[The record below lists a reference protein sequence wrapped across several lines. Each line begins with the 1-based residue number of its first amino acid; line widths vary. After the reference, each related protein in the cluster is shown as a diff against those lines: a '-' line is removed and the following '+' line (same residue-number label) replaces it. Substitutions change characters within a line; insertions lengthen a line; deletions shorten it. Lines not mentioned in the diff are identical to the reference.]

1 MSNKINIA
9 EYAKT
14 SYLEY
19 AMSVVKGRAIAFVQ
33 DGCKPVHRRI
43 IYSMYKMGLSDTSS
57 PIKCARVT
65 GDVIGKYHPH
75 GDMAVYEAMVLQTQP
90 FRMRYPII
98 EGIGNFGSRDGD
110 GSAAARY
117 TECKFYPIARTLFDE
132 LNEEAVNMVP
142 NYDGK
147 ETEPEFMPAR
157 VPLILLNP
165 IEGIGV
171 GMATN
176 MPSHNITEVIKGVIA
191 YLEKPEITV
200 TEMLQHIKGP
210 DFATGAQLI
219 SSQAEIEKV
228 YTEGRGSFKLR
239 SKYFI
244 ENEGS
249 KNWKLVFNEIP
260 FGVSIKKVLEQI
272 FDLMNPEAKAK
283 KDAKGKIKLTPEQER
298 LKQLYISLVS
308 DYTDESD
315 KEHPLRLVI
324 TPKTH
329 KQSVDELVA
338 LLLGT
343 TSLED
348 NFSANFVLLGLD
360 GNPKQKGLITII
372 QEWSTFRLETI
383 EKRCKYHIEKIKNR
397 MHILEGR
404 KMILNHLDAVIEIVK
419 NSEDPKNDLINA
431 YGLSEIQAQDVLELR
446 LRQLGKLELASIE
459 KEYKEIESKKIE
471 LEKIIFSEK
480 TLKKQMIKELNQDLV
495 KFADERRTEIL
506 EAEKVD
512 LSKLQQKSIKIVEED
527 ITIAL
532 SEKGWVKVFK
542 GTKTIEDMN
551 FKEGDK
557 LGYYFNCKNSD
568 TLAIFDMDGKIY
580 NYNIT
585 DIAKDGV
592 PVNTLVPLGTKVS
605 IIFPVNK
612 DFKYVLSHNQ
622 GGGFII
628 TGENLMTRMKS
639 GKEIFRDVSDK
650 QILQPLYFSNSEDI
664 TNVHFGV
671 LTTENKFLTYKL
683 SEISEYPKGKGI
695 TLCGLPEGQFIK
707 ENILIR
713 NKEIVFE
720 VKSKNDNVSE
730 INLQKDFDS
739 YVKGRSAKGHTLPIK
754 LKEAEVKIKRG

>member
-1 MSNKINIA
+1 MKNTVNIA

-19 AMSVVKGRAIAFVQ
+19 AMSVVKGRAIAFIQ

-43 IYSMYKMGLSDTSS
+43 IYSMYKMGISDTSS

-117 TECKFYPIARTLFDE
+117 TECKFYPIAKTLFDE
-132 LNEEAVNMVP
+132 LNEEAVNMIP

-147 ETEPEFMPAR
+147 ENEPEFMPAR

-176 MPSHNITEVIKGVIA
+176 MPSHNITEVINGVIA
-191 YLEKPEITV
+191 YLENPEIT
-200 TEMLQHIKGP
+200 TKEMLNYIKGP
-210 DFATGAQLI
+210 DFATGAQII
-219 SSQAEIEKV
+219 SSQNEIEKI

-283 KDAKGKIKLTPEQER
+283 KDAKGKIKLTQEQER
-298 LKQLYISLVS
+298 LKQIYIGLVS
-308 DYTDESD
+308 DYSDESD
-315 KEHPLRLVI
+315 KQNPLRLVI
-324 TPKTH
+324 TPKNH
-329 KQSVDELVA
+329 KQSVNELIT

-343 TSLED
+343 TSLEE
-348 NFSANFVLLGLD
+348 NFSANFVVVGLD
-360 GNPKQKGLITII
+360 GNPTQKGLITII
-372 QEWSTFRLETI
+372 KEWSTFRLETI
-383 EKRCKYHIEKIKNR
+383 AKRCKYHIEKIKGR

-404 KMILNHLDAVIEIVK
+404 KMILDHLNAVIEIVK
-419 NSEDPKNDLINA
+419 ESADPKSDLINA
-431 YGLSEIQAQDVLELR
+431 YGLTEIQAQDVLELR
-446 LRQLGKLELASIE
+446 LRQLGKLELAGIQ
-459 KEYKEIESKKIE
+459 KEYKEIESKKLE

-480 TLKKQMIKELNQDLV
+480 TLKKQMIKELNQDLI
-495 KFADERRTEIL
+495 KYSDERRTEIL

-512 LSKLQQKSIKIVEED
+512 LSKLQQKSIKIIEED

-532 SEKGWVKVFK
+532 SDKGWVKVFK
-542 GTKTIEDMN
+542 GKKTIDEMI

-557 LGYYFNCKNSD
+557 LNYYFQCKNSD
-568 TLAIFDMDGKIY
+568 TLAIFDIDGKVY
-580 NYNIT
+580 NYIIT

-592 PVNTLVPLGTKVS
+592 PVNTLVPLGTKIN
-605 IIFPVNK
+605 IIFPINK
-612 DFKYVLSHNQ
+612 EYKYVITQ
-622 GGGFII
+622 DKGVGFIV
-628 TGENLMTRMKS
+628 TGENLMTRQKA
-639 GKEIFRDVSDK
+639 GKEMVTMLEDSKLF
-650 QILQPLYFSNSEDI
+650 QPLFFQNQEDTTQI
-664 TNVHFGV
+664 RMGV
-671 LTTENKFLTYKL
+671 ITTENKFLMYKLNNIPEIGKGKGVVICGLPENQKIKEVKIFRPNEEIKFITQGKNKKDLEFILKNDSIIVIEKGRSTKGSFLPIKDKL
-683 SEISEYPKGKGI
+683 SEIK
-695 TLCGLPEGQFIK
+695 F
-707 ENILIR
+707 
-713 NKEIVFE
+713 
-720 VKSKNDNVSE
+720 
-730 INLQKDFDS
+730 
-739 YVKGRSAKGHTLPIK
+739 A
-754 LKEAEVKIKRG
+754 

>member
-1 MSNKINIA
+1 MKNTINIA

-19 AMSVVKGRAIAFVQ
+19 AMSVVKGRAIAFIQ

-43 IYSMYKMGLSDTSS
+43 IYSMYKMGISDTSS

-147 ETEPEFMPAR
+147 ENEPEFMPAR

-191 YLEKPEITV
+191 YLENTEITIK
-200 TEMLQHIKGP
+200 EMLNYIKGP

-219 SSQAEIEKV
+219 SSQNEIEKI
-228 YTEGRGSFKLR
+228 YTEGKGSFKLR
-239 SKYFI
+239 AKYFI

-260 FGVSIKKVLEQI
+260 FGVSTKKVLEQI

-283 KDAKGKIKLTPEQER
+283 KDAKGKIKLSQEQER
-298 LKQLYISLVS
+298 LKQLYIGLVS
-308 DYTDESD
+308 DYSDESD
-315 KEHPLRLVI
+315 KQNPLRLVI
-324 TPKTH
+324 TPKSH
-329 KQSVDELVA
+329 KQPVDELVT

-348 NFSANFVLLGLD
+348 NFSANFVIVGLD
-360 GNPKQKGLITII
+360 GNPTQKGLITII
-372 QEWSTFRLETI
+372 KEWSTFRLETI
-383 EKRCKYHIEKIKNR
+383 AKRCKYHIEKIKSR

-404 KMILNHLDAVIEIVK
+404 KMILDHLDAVIQIVK
-419 NSEDPKNDLINA
+419 ESEDPKSDLINA
-431 YGLSEIQAQDVLELR
+431 YGLTEIQAQDVLELR
-446 LRQLGKLELASIE
+446 LRQLGKLELAGIQ

-495 KFADERRTEIL
+495 KFSDERKTEIL
-506 EAEKVD
+506 EAEKID
-512 LSKLQQKSIKIVEED
+512 LSKLQEKSIKIVEED
-527 ITIAL
+527 VTIAL
-532 SEKGWVKVFK
+532 SDKGWVKVFK
-542 GTKTIEDMN
+542 GKKTIDEMN

-557 LGYYFNCKNSD
+557 LNYYFHCKNSD
-568 TLAIFDMDGKIY
+568 TLAIFDMDGKVY
-580 NYNIT
+580 NYTIT

-592 PVNTLVPLGTKVS
+592 PVNTLVPLGTKIN
-605 IIFPVNK
+605 IIFPINK
-612 DFKYVLSHNQ
+612 EYKYVITQDS
-622 GGGFII
+622 GVGFIV
-628 TGENLMTRMKS
+628 TGENLMTRQKA
-639 GKEIFRDVSDK
+639 GKEMVTMVEDSKLF
-650 QILQPLYFSNSEDI
+650 QPLFFQNKEDKTAI
-664 TNVHFGV
+664 RMAVI
-671 LTTENKFLTYKL
+671 TTENKFLMYKLNNISEIGKGKGVVICGLPDNQKIKEVKIIRPNEEIKFITQGKNKKDLEFTLKPEDAILFEKGRSTKGGFLPIKDKL
-683 SEISEYPKGKGI
+683 SEIK
-695 TLCGLPEGQFIK
+695 F
-707 ENILIR
+707 
-713 NKEIVFE
+713 
-720 VKSKNDNVSE
+720 
-730 INLQKDFDS
+730 
-739 YVKGRSAKGHTLPIK
+739 A
-754 LKEAEVKIKRG
+754 